1 MEINHVMPM
10 RENTKRKYNRIWKR
24 YGELL
29 GTSKVMDI
37 YYQLADEFDMSVDRI
52 RQIIA
57 IKNKQK

>member
-1 MEINHVMPM
+1 MLM

-24 YGELL
+24 YGELP

-52 RQIIA
+52 RQIIS

>member
-1 MEINHVMPM
+1 M
-10 RENTKRKYNRIWKR
+10 RENTKRKYEKIWKR

-29 GTSKVMDI
+29 GVPKVMDI

>member
-1 MEINHVMPM
+1 MLM

-24 YGELL
+24 YGELPW
-29 GTSKVMDI
+29 TSKVMDI